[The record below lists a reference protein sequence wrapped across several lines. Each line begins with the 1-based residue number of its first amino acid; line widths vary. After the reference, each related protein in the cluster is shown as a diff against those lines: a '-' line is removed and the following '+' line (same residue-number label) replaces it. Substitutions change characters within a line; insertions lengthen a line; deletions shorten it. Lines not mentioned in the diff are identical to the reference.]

1 VHMCTQDPA
10 HGLFLPFECPRMG
23 QLEKSVLGEFQVV
36 RELLFVLRAYLCAA
50 VLGWKVWS

>member
-1 VHMCTQDPA
+1 
-10 HGLFLPFECPRMG
+10 MG